1 MVRTYVKWCR
11 ILWHAAKRLFWLK
24 EMQSDMT
31 ELNNQSHL
39 QFDVALGMHELKS
52 LIWKLHC
59 FWQLFSIWS
68 LDISGGWHLWTSSLF
83 CLFNWRWFWYEWA
96 YDDFA
101 LSWKNASIRFEN
113 ACLFTFCLKRHSRP
127 HFHLYFIFDHW
138 FFMVTAGRTKSV
150 FLAPVK
156 IVVNFLH
163 RVCTMLQL
171 ICTFT
176 LS

>member
-1 MVRTYVKWCR
+1 MSSR
-11 ILWHAAKRLFWLK
+11 ILWHAAKTLFWLE
-24 EMQSDMT
+24 EMLSDMT

-39 QFDVALGMHELKS
+39 QFNEVLGMHELKS
-52 LIWKLHC
+52 LIWKIHC
-59 FWQLFSIWS
+59 FWQLF
-68 LDISGGWHLWTSSLF
+68 
-83 CLFNWRWFWYEWA
+83 CLFNCRWFWYEWA

-127 HFHLYFIFDHW
+127 HFHLFSFLTID
-138 FFMVTAGRTKSV
+138 FFMVTARGTNSV

-171 ICTFT
+171 IWTCT